1 MFGLTKTYKIRPT
14 LVHTPDLNM
23 DPLYRH
29 SVAPFVRM
37 YIFKKNYRCDQTK
50 LGARVIDIG
59 TRSQNLP
66 TAQLGLAP
74 LKFLADIAPLT
85 SSSIRRSKEL

>member
-1 MFGLTKTYKIRPT
+1 MLGLTKTFKIRPT

-37 YIFKKNYRCDQTK
+37 YILKENYRCDQTK

-59 TRSQNLP
+59 YSR
-66 TAQLGLAP
+66 
-74 LKFLADIAPLT
+74 DPLT
-85 SSSIRRSKEL
+85 KFTDCSAGTCSTEIPSRHSTFDVQQHP